1 MLSSKPKSKSKKNQ
15 SLPAHLSPIL
25 IEEAV
30 RQALLEDLG
39 RAGDVTSNAT
49 IPVEASAKAVLA
61 SREDGILS
69 GIELAKAAFHA
80 IDPALK
86 FRALAKDGD
95 RLKVKQKVARIE
107 GNARAILAA
116 ERVALNY
123 LMRMSGIA
131 TYTAAFQE
139 LINHTGAKVTC
150 TRKTIPGH
158 RAFDKYAVKC
168 GGGSNHRF
176 GLDDAILIKDNHIA
190 VAGGVK
196 LAIERARA
204 YAGHLMK
211 VEVEVDT
218 LKQFREALDAGPDVV
233 LLDNMTPAQLAEAV
247 SINRKDN
254 EGRVKLEAS
263 GNVNI
268 STVKEIA
275 ETGVDYISTSK
286 ITMAAPTLDLGLDIE
301 IGR

>member
-1 MLSSKPKSKSKKNQ
+1 MARKPKQ
-15 SLPAHLSPIL
+15 AIALPAHLSPIL

-30 RQALLEDLG
+30 RSALLEDLG
-39 RAGDVTSNAT
+39 RAGDITSNAT
-49 IPVEASAKAVLA
+49 IPVNSKAKAVLA
-61 SREDGILS
+61 TRETGILS
-69 GIELAKAAFHA
+69 GIELAEAAFRA
-80 IDPALK
+80 IDTALNFK
-86 FRALAKDGD
+86 ALAKDGD
-95 RLKVKQKVARIE
+95 RIKAKQKIAQIE

-131 TYTAAFQE
+131 SYTAQFQD
-139 LINHTGAKVTC
+139 LIAHTNAKICC

-190 VAGGVK
+190 VSGGVA
-196 LAIERARA
+196 LAVNRARA
-204 YAGHLMK
+204 YAGHLVK

-218 LKQFREALDAGPDVV
+218 LKQFREALTASPDVV
-233 LLDNMTPAQLAEAV
+233 LLDNMTPAQLMEAV
-247 SINRKDN
+247 AINQKDN
-254 EGRVKLEAS
+254 QGRVKLEAS

-286 ITMAAPTLDLGLDIE
+286 ITMAAPTLDLGLDIG
-301 IGR
+301 IK